1 MSGQRGRDL
10 LIKVSDGGAFVT
22 LAGVRATRI
31 ALSSGAIDGTSAES
45 PAAWRELVTGAGVK
59 SAQVRGSGVFKDAAS
74 DARMRTIFFDGA
86 VETWQLVIP
95 DFGMLEGKFQ
105 IAELTWSG
113 AYDGEAEFAV
123 SLQSA
128 GALTFEA
135 IP

>member
-10 LIKVSDGGAFVT
+10 LIKVSNGGAFET

-31 ALSSGAIDGTSAES
+31 ALSAGAIDGTSAES

-59 SAQVRGSGVFKDAAS
+59 SAQVRGNGVFKDAAS
-74 DARMRTIFFDGA
+74 DARMRMIFFDGA
-86 VETWQLVIP
+86 IETWQLVIP
-95 DFGMLEGKFQ
+95 GFGTLEGQFQ
-105 IAELTWSG
+105 IAELSWSG

-135 IP
+135 AS

>member
-10 LIKVSDGGAFVT
+10 LIKVSNGGAFET

-31 ALSSGAIDGTSAES
+31 ALSAGAIDGTSAES

-59 SAQVRGSGVFKDAAS
+59 SAQVRGNGVFKDAAS

-86 VETWQLVIP
+86 IETWQLVIP
-95 DFGMLEGKFQ
+95 GFGTLEGKFQ
-105 IAELTWSG
+105 IGELSWSG
-113 AYDGEAEFAV
+113 VYDGEAEFAV

-135 IP
+135 AS